1 MAVAQASIRPLAWEL
16 PYAPGAALKGQKKK
30 KKKKKE
36 KEKEKNLRVIEKTV
50 LTLWTSNRVLGT
62 PQFPALRTAAHT
74 APSDP
79 PWDAFPVLSNL
90 SLCLHLPNSSLHS
103 TLLLIPG

>member
-30 KKKKKE
+30 KKKKKKKKEKKKKKKKE
-36 KEKEKNLRVIEKTV
+36 KEKEKNLRVIEKMV

-62 PQFPALRTAAHT
+62 PQFPALRTAAHCPFRPT
-74 APSDP
+74 LGCFSSPIEPLALPAPS
-79 PWDAFPVLSNL
+79 
-90 SLCLHLPNSSLHS
+90 
-103 TLLLIPG
+103 